1 MPQSKPYNQHNK
13 KQRKQKGKGNI
24 NERHFKFLKKK
35 KKQNSLESKQKA
47 KGYIRQGKTYKER
60 ALPPSINYAIEV
72 IVFEQE
78 KQPWETMN
86 WELHKLLAETI
97 FD

>member
-1 MPQSKPYNQHNK
+1 MKDIS
-13 KQRKQKGKGNI
+13 I
-24 NERHFKFLKKK
+24 KKK
-35 KKQNSLESKQKA
+35 KRTQNTLESKQKA
-47 KGYIRQGKTYKER
+47 KDYKCQGKTYKERAPKER
-60 ALPPSINYAIEV
+60 ALPPSINYAVEV

>member
-1 MPQSKPYNQHNK
+1 MKDISIKKNTEYIRKQIEIQRLEMPRKNI
-13 KQRKQKGKGNI
+13 QRKSI
-24 NERHFKFLKKK
+24 
-35 KKQNSLESKQKA
+35 
-47 KGYIRQGKTYKER
+47 T
-60 ALPPSINYAIEV
+60 PSINYAVEV

>member
-1 MPQSKPYNQHNK
+1 MPRKNI
-13 KQRKQKGKGNI
+13 QRKSI
-24 NERHFKFLKKK
+24 
-35 KKQNSLESKQKA
+35 
-47 KGYIRQGKTYKER
+47 T
-60 ALPPSINYAIEV
+60 PSINYAIEV

-97 FD
+97 FDKEKEKKKKNIMLTLGIHG

>member
-1 MPQSKPYNQHNK
+1 MKDIS
-13 KQRKQKGKGNI
+13 I
-24 NERHFKFLKKK
+24 KKK
-35 KKQNSLESKQKA
+35 KKKTTE
-47 KGYIRQGKTYKER
+47 YIRKQIESPRLYMPRKNIQRKSTQRKSIT
-60 ALPPSINYAIEV
+60 PSINYAIEV

-86 WELHKLLAETI
+86 QELHKVLVETI

>member
-1 MPQSKPYNQHNK
+1 MKDIS
-13 KQRKQKGKGNI
+13 I
-24 NERHFKFLKKK
+24 KKK
-35 KKQNSLESKQKA
+35 KPQNTLESKQKV
-47 KGYIRQGKTYKER
+47 KGYICQGKTYKERAPKKR

-97 FD
+97 LD